1 MPTIQTMQRE
11 GNVRLRIK
19 KDGTLV
25 NEQDFHIRIRADN
38 LTQSR
43 EEILLN
49 TPGTPKF
56 GTIYGNYGMTLQG
69 CDGSFL
75 DEDPLL
81 WDCVFNLSN
90 SVEEGESS
98 NQETGEPQI
107 GDPTEWIPVIDLG
120 FEDYEEVFF
129 QSLLATREDE
139 IDVGSNFF
147 TLNPAGFPVFIQ
159 GTAPAGAGYN
169 AYNWVNSAGA
179 PYDSG
184 FVRQRRIITRKF
196 VQFEPMFGPRA
207 RTLDEL
213 ESWNDTLNAVEYLG
227 RPPRTLK
234 LSLDGVSAG
243 FYYGMRCWR
252 VDCVIAYKPTDW
264 RLKVLDVGWYYLNDA
279 DPREKIQF
287 EDDSP
292 TPSNIQGAL
301 DGAGGKAADQLNPAI
316 RAHKEFESLEFAN
329 FLRLE

>member
-1 MPTIQTMQRE
+1 MPTIQTMLRE

-56 GTIYGNYGMTLQG
+56 GMIYGNYGMTLQG
-69 CDGSFL
+69 CDGNFL

-98 NQETGEPQI
+98 NQQTGEPQI
-107 GDPTEWIPVIDLG
+107 GDPTEWVPVVDLG

-129 QSLLATREDE
+129 KSLATNRTDE
-139 IDVGSNFF
+139 ADIAFG
-147 TLNPAGFPVFIQ
+147 
-159 GTAPAGAGYN
+159 GTATNGTAYN
-169 AYNWVNSAGA
+169 AAKWLNSAGA

-213 ESWNDTLNAVEYLG
+213 ESWNDTLNAVEYFG

-234 LSLDGVSAG
+234 LSLDNVSAG
-243 FYYGMRCWR
+243 FYYGLRCWR

-264 RLKVLDVGWYYLNDA
+264 RLKVLDIGWYYLNTDV
-279 DPREKIQF
+279 PPLKIQF

-292 TPSNIQGAL
+292 SKSNIQGAL
-301 DGAGGKAADQLNPAI
+301 DGTGKKAVDQLDPAI
-316 RAHKEFESLEFAN
+316 RAHKEFESLEFAS